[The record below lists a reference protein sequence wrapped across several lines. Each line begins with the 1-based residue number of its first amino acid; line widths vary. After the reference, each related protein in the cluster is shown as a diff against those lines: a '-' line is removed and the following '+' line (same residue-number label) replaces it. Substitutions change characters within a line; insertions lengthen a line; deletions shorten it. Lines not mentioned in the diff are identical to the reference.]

1 MKKAAC
7 ILLIFSVIFSLCA
20 CNAIDSGKTVIN
32 PDEMNEQEL
41 ATLTGAGFNA
51 TMAGLF
57 KTNLY
62 FVEEVF
68 VYGYLPVSDSE
79 AAKDGSGNYAPV
91 DSVTLKTY
99 SDLTDAVNAVYT
111 EDTAKKLLKGKVYK
125 DVEGKLHRNTKADA
139 KRRSFTFDCSEL
151 EISVSEKTDTSCSF
165 TAYLKKVKD
174 SEEKDYKI
182 DCSAILVNGNW
193 KLEKVYY

>member
-7 ILLIFSVIFSLCA
+7 ILLIISFIFSLCA
-20 CNAIDSGKTVIN
+20 CNSDDSGKTVIN

-41 ATLTGAGFNA
+41 ATFTGAGFNA

-68 VYGYLPVSDSE
+68 IYGHLPVSDSGE
-79 AAKDGSGNYAPV
+79 EKDDSGKYAPV
-91 DSVTLKTY
+91 DSLTIKTL

-111 EDTAKKLLKGKVYK
+111 EDAAKKFLKGKDYK
-125 DVEGKLHRNTKADA
+125 DIEGKLYYNTKANV
-139 KRRSFTFDCSEL
+139 KNRNFKFDCSEL
-151 EISVSEKTDTSCSF
+151 EISVSERTDSSCTF
-165 TAYLKKVKD
+165 TAYLKKVTD
-174 SEEKDYKI
+174 SAEKDYKI
-182 DCSAILVNGNW
+182 DCSAVLENGNW

>member
-7 ILLIFSVIFSLCA
+7 ILLILSVIFSLCA
-20 CNAIDSGKTVIN
+20 CNAIDSEKNAIT

-41 ATLTGAGFNA
+41 ATFTGAGFNA

-68 VYGYLPVSDSE
+68 IYGHLPVSDSE
-79 AAKDGSGNYAPV
+79 AVKDGSGKYIPV
-91 DSVTLKTY
+91 DSLTIKTY

-111 EDTAKKLLKGKVYK
+111 EDASKKLLKGKDYK
-125 DVEGKLHRNTKADA
+125 DIEGKLHYNTKADV
-139 KRRSFTFDCSEL
+139 KNRSFTFDCSEL
-151 EISVSEKTDTSCSF
+151 NISVSEKTDTSCTF
-165 TAYLKKVKD
+165 TAHLKKVND

-182 DCSAILVNGNW
+182 DCSAVLENGNW